1 MQLKNNSKKLSWI
14 TVLLLLQKSPYL
26 PLAKS
31 LTVKFSI
38 LAEKVWTWKM
48 IIPTTFSSAS
58 WHALSGATTYVT
70 TSDSNP
76 SSGNEGD
83 SFSFSF
89 YNHGYKA
96 FSYKVENLPDGL
108 TFNNN
113 INGPKITGTLPSAGT
128 YTINITGY
136 RYSALSGN
144 STPTYNLILNVS
156 EKQVTSTDHT
166 NNNSTNTNNNEAVQ
180 NNIAN
185 SLWSDSNTTDLGIG
199 WYSSSWFGNFY
210 GNSGGWTYHLNHGWL
225 YIHGNDE
232 SDLWIFDETLGW
244 LYTGK
249 NLFPKL
255 YRNSTQSWIFDQSD
269 VNNRK
274 FWDYKNSVSLQPPK
288 N

>member
-83 SFSFSF
+83 DFSFSF

-128 YTINITGY
+128 YTIDITGY

-180 NNIAN
+180 NNIRIHFGLIQTQPTLELAGIPP
-185 SLWSDSNTTDLGIG
+185 LGLEIFMEIPEVGHTTSTMDGFI
-199 WYSSSWFGNFY
+199 YMEMTKAIY
-210 GNSGGWTYHLNHGWL
+210 GYLM
-225 YIHGNDE
+225 
-232 SDLWIFDETLGW
+232 
-244 LYTGK
+244 
-249 NLFPKL
+249 KL
-255 YRNSTQSWIFDQSD
+255 
-269 VNNRK
+269 
-274 FWDYKNSVSLQPPK
+274 
-288 N
+288 